1 MEEYGRRFNSC
12 NTNTI
17 IKKKKQEERKTQKD
31 GKRKEKIEKTLTETI
46 FPPDERRRRRES
58 FFSLLSSLII
68 FYPSFSFLIHF
79 IPGKYCYFSFNIRI
93 FLFLSRIL
101 HFFSHFFFWFN
112 RRNISSQCSFL
123 TWDFLKQVTNSP
135 HACMHAYLC

>member
-101 HFFSHFFFWFN
+101 HFFSHFFWVN
-112 RRNISSQCSFL
+112 RRNIYHHSAAFL
-123 TWDFLKQVTNSP
+123 RGIFLNR
-135 HACMHAYLC
+135 